1 MKVIGVIPARYDS
14 TRFPGKP
21 LADILGKTMIQYVYE
36 AASKSSL
43 LDRVIV
49 ATDDRRIFDKCVG
62 FGADVMMTSRE
73 HPSGSDRAAEV
84 AEKTDGDIYVNI
96 QGDEPLLPPANI
108 DLAVKPLLDD
118 DSIMMSTLKTD
129 FENADELFDVNIVKV
144 VTDSDDY
151 ALYFSRL
158 PLPFIRESGVT
169 YHNAKEMLEKNN
181 DLLTNY
187 YAQIGLYA
195 FRRDFLFKFTSLS
208 PSGLEQLEKLEQ
220 LRAMENGYKIKVIY
234 TAEPSVGV
242 DSPADLDRII
252 SIIEKGNHG
261 N

>member
-49 ATDDRRIFDKCVG
+49 ATDDKRIFDTCAG

-73 HPSGSDRAAEV
+73 HPSGSDRVAEV

-108 DLAVKPLLDD
+108 DLAVKPLLND
-118 DSIMMSTLKTD
+118 DSVMMSTLKTD
-129 FENADELFDVNIVKV
+129 IENTDELFDVNVVKV
-144 VTDSDDY
+144 VTDSEDF

-158 PLPFIRESGVT
+158 PLPFIRENGMT
-169 YHNAKEMLEKNN
+169 YHNSKEMLEKNK
-181 DLLTNY
+181 DLLINY
-187 YAQIGLYA
+187 CAQIGLYV

-208 PSGLEQLEKLEQ
+208 PSRLERLEKLEQ
-220 LRAMENGYKIKVIY
+220 LRAMENGYKIKVKY
-234 TAEPSVGV
+234 TAEPSIGV

-252 SIIEKGNHG
+252 SIIEKGDYG